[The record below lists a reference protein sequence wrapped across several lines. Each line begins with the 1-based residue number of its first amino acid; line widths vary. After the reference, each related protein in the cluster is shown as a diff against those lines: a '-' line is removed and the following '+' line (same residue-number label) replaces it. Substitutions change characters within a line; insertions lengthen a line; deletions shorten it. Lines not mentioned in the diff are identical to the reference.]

1 MNAKGLIVDIIYE
14 VPLDHI
20 FIFKN
25 KTECPY
31 VQIVKHIL
39 EAYAN
44 KNRFL
49 QMKRRNDPFF
59 SHKK

>member
-14 VPLDHI
+14 VPLDHL

-31 VQIVKHIL
+31 VQIVKPVL

-49 QMKRRNDPFF
+49 KMKRRNDPFF